1 MKKKTVIIAQGL
13 CMLLFVALTSCSNK
27 KQGQQA
33 MPNAY
38 PMQVISTSNQ
48 TLFDRYPAS
57 IEGKQN
63 IAIIPQVSGQ
73 ITKVCVEEGAA
84 VKKGQALFIIDQVPF
99 EAAVRTA
106 AANVNAARAAVATA
120 KLNYTNNQALYKE
133 QVISES
139 TLLTVKNTLAS
150 AEAALAQA
158 EAAHVNALNTLSYS
172 VVKAPSAGVVSTIN
186 YRVGALVG
194 PTITT
199 PLTYVSDNS
208 EMYVYFAMAD
218 LQRLKYIRQYGSLD
232 KALAE
237 MPEVTLELAD
247 ESAYDQK
254 GKIESISGIVDSST
268 GQVQFRASFPNPDR
282 LLTSGGNGTVI
293 IPSEYKDV
301 IEIPQSA
308 IFRLQDKV
316 FVYLFEDGQAK
327 AQMVTLAPLQDGK
340 NYIVTEGLKAG
351 QKIVS
356 EGAGLLR
363 PGLPI
368 TEAKARPEQGAA
380 AHQTAASESE
390 K

>member
-1 MKKKTVIIAQGL
+1 MKKKTVIITQGL
-13 CMLLFVALTSCSNK
+13 CMLLFVVLTSCSGK
-27 KQGQQA
+27 KQGRQA

-48 TLFDRYPAS
+48 TLFERFPAN

-63 IAIIPQVSGQ
+63 IAIVPQVSGQ
-73 ITKVCVEEGAA
+73 IIKVSVKEGSV
-84 VKKGQALFIIDQVPF
+84 VKKGQPLFVIDQVPYQ
-99 EAAVRTA
+99 AAVRTA

-120 KLNYTNNQALYKE
+120 KLNVTNNQALYDE
-133 QVISES
+133 EVISES
-139 TLLTVKNTLAS
+139 TLLTVKNVLAS

-194 PTITT
+194 PTIPR

-218 LQRLKYIRQYGSLD
+218 LQRLKYIRKYGSL
-232 KALAE
+232 KNTLE
-237 MPEVTLELAD
+237 QMPTVTLELAD
-247 ESAYDQK
+247 GSIYSEK
-254 GKIESISGIVDSST
+254 GKIESISGVVSANT
-268 GQVQFRASFPNPDR
+268 GQVQFRASFPNSNR
-282 LLTSGGNGTVI
+282 LLTSGGTGIVVI
-293 IPSEYKDV
+293 PNEYKDI

-316 FVYLFEDGQAK
+316 FVYLFEDGKAS
-327 AQMVTLAPLQDGK
+327 AQMITLAPLEDGK
-340 NYIVTEGLKAG
+340 NYIVTEGLKTG

-356 EGAGLLR
+356 KGAGLLR
-363 PGLPI
+363 PGTPI
-368 TEAKARPEQGAA
+368 TEAQARPNQGAA
-380 AHQTAASESE
+380 PHASASHKGE